1 MRNTN
6 FVMCPFKLADLL
18 VISNPT
24 AIDSASWFVG
34 AENSIEFL
42 HQNTLSDEIVIYAST
57 RSVLIHGVLALKRK
71 LTQENISELQNHK
84 IPMLDDCW
92 SIQRVWGGGKGHRM
106 YLEAPLDSVSCI
118 LAGGEKLIFQRSFTG
133 VSRGPTPIE
142 LSQKLIHSLELYFVP
157 ERNAYCRLDS
167 RGDIEDVVRVIH
179 QDGESGEDS
188 VDVVV
193 IQRSEL
199 DKFMALSK
207 QCLVIC
213 FDFTRLCWDSFA
225 GWGELNR
232 YCKDNIDAYYHG
244 GSDGQG
250 SYCNG
255 VMVVRP
261 QVTVAELVKRWKA
274 EESRANNKYATF
286 KIYDRKNNMNVET
299 SCAPEFLSN
308 YFQKSELPWE
318 ISPVFFRAEVLHRF
332 KADPEKYSLE
342 ERRISCRNAW
352 YLKTYDINESGQ
364 VHTYIGYL
372 AGLPY
377 EEQLYW
383 QAFNE
388 WPKGPISKRA
398 FQTDIIGDWYPEY
411 EPLGALKHT
420 ILKLDAASPAWW
432 KRRGE
437 YLAEAVHYPATDSTK
452 EWADEILALD
462 QFLVE
467 GFLLKPLRALAEKGG
482 RTIESKWGSL
492 RVLQEVLSASGH
504 SDDSAKALVDPM
516 QRLHALRTEVKGH
529 ATVEKKRAAEV
540 KARTDFGSL
549 RKHFHRLASDC
560 ESAFNSILASLGI

>member
-1 MRNTN
+1 MRS
-6 FVMCPFKLADLL
+6 FKLADLL
-18 VISNPT
+18 AISSPT
-24 AIDSASWFVG
+24 DPASGPWLVG
-34 AENSIEFL
+34 AEDSLDFM
-42 HQNTLSDEIVIYAST
+42 HQNASNDEIVIYAST
-57 RSVLIHGVLALKRK
+57 RSVLVHGVLGLTRK
-71 LTQENISELQNHK
+71 LTQENISELQNRN
-84 IPMLDDCW
+84 IPMPDDSW
-92 SIQRVWGGGKGHRM
+92 RIQRVWGGGQGHRM
-106 YLEAPLDSVSCI
+106 YLEAPLVSVSDA
-118 LAGGEKLIFQRSFTG
+118 LVGGEKLIFRRSFTG

-142 LSQKLIHSLELYFVP
+142 LSQKLIHSLELHFVP

-167 RGDIEDVVRVIH
+167 HGDIENVLRVIH
-179 QDGESGEDS
+179 QDGASDWDA

-207 QCLVIC
+207 QCLVVR
-213 FDFTRLCWDSFA
+213 FDFTRVPWGSFA
-225 GWGELNR
+225 GWGELAH
-232 YCKDNIDAYYHG
+232 YSKDDTDLYYHG

-261 QVTVAELVKRWKA
+261 QVTVAELVKRWKT
-274 EESRANNKYATF
+274 EEDRANRKYATF
-286 KIYDRKNNMNVET
+286 KIYDRKNDANVET

-318 ISPVFFRAEVLHRF
+318 ISPAFFRAEVLHRF

-342 ERRISCRNAW
+342 DRSISCRNAW

-372 AGLPY
+372 ADLPY

-398 FQTDIIGDWYPEY
+398 FQTDIIGDWYLEH
-411 EPLGALKHT
+411 EPLGVLKRT
-420 ILKLDAASPAWW
+420 ISKLDAASPAWW
-432 KRRGE
+432 KKRGE
-437 YLAEAVHYPATDSTK
+437 DLADAVHYPATDSVK
-452 EWADEILALD
+452 EWGDEILALD

-467 GFLLKPLRALAEKGG
+467 GFLLKPLRALAEEGG
-482 RTIESKWGSL
+482 RTVESSWASL

-504 SDDSAKALVDPM
+504 SDDSAKALVVPM

-549 RKHFHRLASDC
+549 RGHFRTLVSDC
-560 ESAFNSILASLGI
+560 ESGLNSVLASLGIMLD

>member
-1 MRNTN
+1 M
-6 FVMCPFKLADLL
+6 
-18 VISNPT
+18 
-24 AIDSASWFVG
+24 
-34 AENSIEFL
+34 
-42 HQNTLSDEIVIYAST
+42 
-57 RSVLIHGVLALKRK
+57 IHGVLALTRK

-106 YLEAPLDSVSCI
+106 YLEAPLDSVSRI

-179 QDGESGEDS
+179 QDGESDEDS

-199 DKFMALSK
+199 DKFMVLSK

-213 FDFTRLCWDSFA
+213 FDFTRLHWGSFA

-261 QVTVAELVKRWKA
+261 QVTVAELVKRWKT
-274 EESRANNKYATF
+274 EESRANKKYATF
-286 KIYDRKNNMNVET
+286 KIYDRKNHMNVET

-308 YFQKSELPWE
+308 YFQKSKLPWE
-318 ISPVFFRAEVLHRF
+318 ISPAFFRAEVLHRF

-398 FQTDIIGDWYPEY
+398 FQTDIIGDWYLEH

-467 GFLLKPLRALAEKGG
+467 GFLLKPLRDLAEKGN

-560 ESAFNSILASLGI
+560 ESAFNSILASLGIKLER

>member
-1 MRNTN
+1 ML
-6 FVMCPFKLADLL
+6 PFKLPDLL
-18 VISNPT
+18 AISSSAVSDNRSWLVS
-24 AIDSASWFVG
+24 AEESIDFLRQNAS
-34 AENSIEFL
+34 N
-42 HQNTLSDEIVIYAST
+42 DEIVIYAST
-57 RSVLIHGVLALKRK
+57 RSVLIHGVLGLTRK
-71 LTQENISELQNHK
+71 LTQECISELQNRN
-84 IPMLDDCW
+84 IPMPDDSW

-106 YLEAPLDSVSCI
+106 YLEPPLTSVSDA
-118 LAGGEKLIFQRSFTG
+118 LSGGEKLIFRRRFIG
-133 VSRGPTPIE
+133 VSHGPTPIE
-142 LSQKLIHSLELYFVP
+142 LSQKLIHSLELHFVP
-157 ERNAYCRLDS
+157 ERHAYCRLDS

-179 QDGESGEDS
+179 QDGESDWDS
-188 VDVVV
+188 LDAVV

-207 QCLVIC
+207 QCLVIR
-213 FDFTRLCWDSFA
+213 FDFTRVRWGSFA
-225 GWGELNR
+225 GWGELSR
-232 YCKDNIDAYYHG
+232 YSKDNTDLYYHG

-274 EESRANNKYATF
+274 EEDRANKKYATF
-286 KIYDRKNNMNVET
+286 KIYDRKNDVSVET

-308 YFQKSELPWE
+308 YFEKSDLPWE
-318 ISPVFFRAEVLHRF
+318 ISPAFFRAEVLHRF

-342 ERRISCRNAW
+342 ERSISCRNAW
-352 YLKTYDINESGQ
+352 YLKTYDINEAGQ

-372 AGLPY
+372 ADLPY

-398 FQTDIIGDWYPEY
+398 FQTDIIGDWYLEH

-420 ILKLDAASPAWW
+420 ISKLDAASPAWW
-432 KRRGE
+432 KKRGE
-437 YLAEAVHYPATDSTK
+437 GLADAVHYPATDSVK

-467 GFLLKPLRALAEKGG
+467 GFLLKPLRVFAEEGG
-482 RTIESKWGSL
+482 RAINNTWGSL
-492 RVLQEVLSASGH
+492 RVLQEVLSARGH
-504 SDDSAKALVDPM
+504 PDDSAKAIVAPM

-540 KARTDFGSL
+540 KARTDSGSL
-549 RKHFHRLASDC
+549 REHFRSLVSEC
-560 ESAFNSILASLGI
+560 ESAFNSVLASLGIKLEG

>member
-1 MRNTN
+1 MR
-6 FVMCPFKLADLL
+6 PFKFEDLL
-18 VISNPT
+18 AISSPT
-24 AIDSASWFVG
+24 VPDRGAWLVG
-34 AENSIEFL
+34 AEDSLDFL
-42 HQNTLSDEIVIYAST
+42 RQNATSDEIVIYAST
-57 RSVLIHGVLALKRK
+57 RNVLIHGVLGLTRK
-71 LTQENISELQNHK
+71 LTQESISELQNRN
-84 IPMLDDCW
+84 IPMSDDSW

-106 YLEAPLDSVSCI
+106 YLEPPLAVVSDV
-118 LAGGEKLIFQRSFTG
+118 LVGGEKLIFRRSFTG

-142 LSQKLIHSLELYFVP
+142 LSQKLIHSLELHFVP

-167 RGDIEDVVRVIH
+167 HGDIENVVRVIH
-179 QDGESGEDS
+179 QDGESEWDS
-188 VDVVV
+188 IDVVV

-199 DKFMALSK
+199 DRFMALSK
-207 QCLVIC
+207 QCLVIR
-213 FDFTRLCWDSFA
+213 FDFTRVPWGSFA

-232 YCKDNIDAYYHG
+232 YSKDNTDLYYHG

-255 VMVVRP
+255 AMVVRP
-261 QVTVAELVKRWKA
+261 QVTVAELVKRWKT
-274 EESRANNKYATF
+274 EEDRANKKYATF
-286 KIYDRKNNMNVET
+286 KIYDRKNNVNVET

-318 ISPVFFRAEVLHRF
+318 ISPAFFRAEVLHRF

-342 ERRISCRNAW
+342 ERSISCRNAW
-352 YLKTYDINESGQ
+352 YLKTYDINEAGQ

-372 AGLPY
+372 ADLPY

-388 WPKGPISKRA
+388 WPKGPISRRA
-398 FQTDIIGDWYPEY
+398 LQTDIIGDWYLEH

-420 ILKLDAASPAWW
+420 ISKLDAASLAWW
-432 KRRGE
+432 KKRGE
-437 YLAEAVHYPATDSTK
+437 GLADAVHYPATDSVK
-452 EWADEILALD
+452 EWADEILSLD

-467 GFLLKPLRALAEKGG
+467 GFLLKPLRALAEEGG
-482 RTIESKWGSL
+482 KTIASNWGSL

-504 SDDSAKALVDPM
+504 SDDSAKALVVPM

-549 RKHFHRLASDC
+549 REQFRRLVSDC
-560 ESAFNSILASLGI
+560 ESALNSVLASLEIKLER